1 MTDTDMLLPDLFA
14 AYYDARRNK
23 RNTRTQLLFERD
35 LETNLIDLYHEIDDR
50 RYRPRPCTCFIV
62 HDPVKR
68 EVFAS
73 DFRDRVVHHL
83 YYNYV
88 SPIFERTF
96 IYDSYSCRK
105 GKGTLFGIERLEH
118 HIRSCSRNY
127 TIPAYVLKLD
137 IQGYFMSIRRSL
149 LRDKVI
155 EVLTRYRTMPID
167 AHRTWGDVVPFDL
180 VEWLTDVIVLRNP
193 LSGCIVRGQASDW
206 EGLPPTKSLRCSPEG
221 VGLPI
226 GDLTSQ
232 LFSNVLLNEL
242 DQFGT
247 RQLGIRHYGRYV
259 DDFYLVDCSRTR
271 LQQSIAPIR
280 TFLSG
285 LGLTLHPK
293 KIVLQPVT
301 EPIMFLGAVLH
312 PHYRHARHRTLVQY
326 RAHLRE
332 YAQWCAQGVLAPW
345 QVQRIGMSV
354 QSYVGYLDRLREQGI
369 RKMEE
374 RQDMYNLTIYYE
386 LFTNYLRMKRAS
398 VVVIKHTNVVMEHT
412 NKEKGLHNLVAGGA
426 AL

>member
-1 MTDTDMLLPDLFA
+1 MDLLSDLFR

-35 LETNLIDLYHEIDDR
+35 LETNLIDLYHELDDR
-50 RYRPRPCTCFIV
+50 RYRPRPCSCFIV

-127 TIPAYVLKLD
+127 TQPAYVLKLD

-149 LRDKVI
+149 LRDKVTG
-155 EVLTRYRTMPID
+155 VLSRYWSRPMD
-167 AHRTWGDVVPFDL
+167 AHRRWSDVVPCEL
-180 VEWLTDVIVLRNP
+180 VEWLTEVIIMRDP
-193 LSGCIVRGQASDW
+193 LAGCMVRGQRSDW
-206 EGLPPTKSLRCSPEG
+206 DGLPPTKSLRCAPCG

-242 DQFGT
+242 DRFIT
-247 RQLGIRHYGRYV
+247 RDLGFVHYGRYV
-259 DDFYLVDCSRTR
+259 DDFYIVDNSRER
-271 LQQSIAPIR
+271 LHLAIQPVR
-280 TFLSG
+280 EFLHS

-301 EPIMFLGAVLH
+301 QPVMFLGAMVH
-312 PHYRHARHRTLVQY
+312 PHYRHTRHRTIVHFSQ
-326 RAHLRE
+326 HISE
-332 YAQWCAQGVLAPW
+332 YQRWCRQQLLAPW
-345 QVQRIGMSV
+345 QVQRICTSV
-354 QSYVGYLDRLREQGI
+354 QSYVGYLGHYNAKSAT
-369 RKMEE
+369 RKLCGRKPVNEMG
-374 RQDMYNLTIYYE
+374 
-386 LFTNYLRMKRAS
+386 AC
-398 VVVIKHTNVVMEHT
+398 
-412 NKEKGLHNLVAGGA
+412 VARRT
-426 AL
+426 